1 MVSASGAAAPPPNG
15 GSSNE
20 EASTRPNPLRAFRLA
35 LRSAQTEEKVRG
47 FLAIFFVLVLLA
59 LLFFKPGA
67 DASAAVT
74 SAKTLAIAVVAF
86 YFGLH
91 GATPHAPSEVAREGG
106 TAGAPTQSQ
115 APE

>member
-1 MVSASGAAAPPPNG
+1 MESGSGAAAPPPNG
-15 GSSNE
+15 ASSDE
-20 EASTRPNPLRAFRLA
+20 KPSTRPNPVRAFVLA

-74 SAKTLAIAVVAF
+74 SAKTLAIAVIAF

-106 TAGAPTQSQ
+106 TAGVATQSQ
-115 APE
+115 PPR